1 MAWSEATRAQ
11 YGRPHDDRQDDLTD
25 AEWALTAPLIPTQG
39 RMGDVQ
45 GGPDV
50 MVDLPDKA
58 WGVSKVFADGETGG
72 DTLRDWLKEVKVPD
86 IPEIV
91 GKP

>member
-1 MAWSEATRAQ
+1 
-11 YGRPHDDRQDDLTD
+11 
-25 AEWALTAPLIPTQG
+25 
-39 RMGDVQ
+39 
-45 GGPDV
+45 

>member
-1 MAWSEATRAQ
+1 
-11 YGRPHDDRQDDLTD
+11 
-25 AEWALTAPLIPTQG
+25 
-39 RMGDVQ
+39 
-45 GGPDV
+45 

-58 WGVSKVFADGETGG
+58 WGVSKVSADGEYRG
-72 DTLRDWLKEVKVPD
+72 DPLRDRLKELKLPD